1 MEEQKALFEQIRA
14 KLIQEERLVTSGKMM
29 STEAIKYD
37 GNVFAFISKNG
48 NMVFKFGKSFDP
60 ESQDFESIPF
70 NPFKNK
76 GPLAGWFEVSF
87 SQHELWESLTL
98 EALTAIKKS
107 N

>member
-1 MEEQKALFEQIRA
+1 MEEQKVLFEQIRA
-14 KLIQEERLVTSGKMM
+14 KLIEKEKLVTAGKMM

-48 NMVFKFGKSFDP
+48 NMVFKFGKDFDP
-60 ESQDFESIPF
+60 ETQVFESIPF

-76 GPLAGWFEVSF
+76 GPLTGWFEVSF
-87 SQHELWESLTL
+87 SQHELWESLTS
-98 EALTAIKKS
+98 EVVSTIKQ

>member
-1 MEEQKALFEQIRA
+1 MEEQKTIFERIRSQ
-14 KLIQEERLVTSGKMM
+14 LIEEETLVTDGKMM

-60 ESQDFESIPF
+60 KAQDFDSIPF

-76 GPLAGWFEVSF
+76 GPLTGWFEVSF
-87 SQHELWESLTL
+87 SQHELWESLTQ
-98 EALTAIKKS
+98 EALTEIKKS

>member
-1 MEEQKALFEQIRA
+1 MEEQKVLFEQIRA
-14 KLIQEERLVTSGKMM
+14 KLIEKEKLVTVGKMM

-48 NMVFKFGKSFDP
+48 NMVFKFGKDFDP
-60 ESQDFESIPF
+60 ETQVFESISF

-76 GPLAGWFEVSF
+76 GPLTGWFEVSF
-87 SQHELWESLTL
+87 SQHELWESLIQ
-98 EALTAIKKS
+98 EALTEIKKS

>member
-1 MEEQKALFEQIRA
+1 MEEQRTIFEQIRT
-14 KLIQEERLVTSGKMM
+14 KLIEEEKLVTDGKMM

-37 GNVFAFISKNG
+37 GSVFAFISKNG
-48 NMVFKFGKSFDP
+48 NMVFKFGKDFDS
-60 ESQDFESIPF
+60 ETQDFDSIPF

-87 SQHELWESLTL
+87 SQHELWEALTQ
-98 EALTAIKKS
+98 EALTEIKKR

>member
-14 KLIQEERLVTSGKMM
+14 KLIEKEELVATGKMM
-29 STEAIKYD
+29 STEAIKSA

-60 ESQDFESIPF
+60 KSQDFDSIPF

-98 EALTAIKKS
+98 EALTATKKS

>member
-1 MEEQKALFEQIRA
+1 MEEQRTIFEQIRT
-14 KLIQEERLVTSGKMM
+14 KLIEEEKLVTDGKMM
-29 STEAIKYD
+29 STEAIKYV

-48 NMVFKFGKSFDP
+48 NMVFKFGKDFDS
-60 ESQDFESIPF
+60 ETQDFDSIPF

-87 SQHELWESLTL
+87 SQHELWEALTQ
-98 EALTAIKKS
+98 EALTEIKKR

>member
-14 KLIQEERLVTSGKMM
+14 KLIEKEELVATGKMM

-60 ESQDFESIPF
+60 KSQDFDSIPF

-98 EALTAIKKS
+98 EALTATKKS

>member
-1 MEEQKALFEQIRA
+1 MEEQKTIFERIRSQ
-14 KLIQEERLVTSGKMM
+14 LIEEETLVTDGKMM
-29 STEAIKYD
+29 STQAIKYD

-60 ESQDFESIPF
+60 EAQDFDSIPF

-76 GPLAGWFEVSF
+76 GPLTGWFEVSF
-87 SQHELWESLTL
+87 SQHELWESLTQ
-98 EALTAIKKS
+98 EALTEIKKS